1 MNSTTMATAPAEDGI
16 IKERIYKEIDELVI
30 PALST
35 RSTSYELEDN
45 IKSGSPLM
53 NAVMWVWRSLSL
65 ILADYLG
72 TSVKQR
78 VWCYF
83 GGRPS
88 S

>member
-1 MNSTTMATAPAEDGI
+1 MRTGPAEDGI
-16 IKERIYKEIDELVI
+16 IKERIYKEIDELVN

-35 RSTSYELEDN
+35 RSTSYELEDS
-45 IKSGSPLM
+45 IKGGSPLM
-53 NAVMWVWRSLSL
+53 NVVIWVWRSLSL

>member
-1 MNSTTMATAPAEDGI
+1 MNSTTMGTAPAEDGI
-16 IKERIYKEIDELVI
+16 IKERIYKEIDELVN

-35 RSTSYELEDN
+35 RSTSYELEDS
-45 IKSGSPLM
+45 IKGGSPLM

-78 VWCYF
+78 V
-83 GGRPS
+83 
-88 S
+88 

>member
-1 MNSTTMATAPAEDGI
+1 MATAPAEDGI

-53 NAVMWVWRSLSL
+53 NAVMWVWRQLSL
-65 ILADYLG
+65 ILAGYLG
-72 TSVKQR
+72 TKVKQR

-83 GGRPS
+83 GGRLS